1 MESVKGT
8 DMGMEIEASSSNL
21 PAEELVRRGG
31 ARPHAQGP
39 ASPAAR
45 PAPHAARRAAAGDP
59 VDLSPEAAA
68 LVAELQARDADV
80 RAQEAAHLVAAGGLA
95 EGIPT
100 FLYQQ
105 GPDGRSYAVGGEMA
119 IDTAPVPGNPRAT
132 LAKARQIEAAALLP
146 MDPSSQNESVASLA
160 ESMAALAADQLDA
173 GTGAGAGSAFSWIRP
188 EGPPGALLDISG

>member
-1 MESVKGT
+1 
-8 DMGMEIEASSSNL
+8 MGVGIEASSSNL
-21 PAEELVRRGG
+21 PAEGSFRRGG
-31 ARPHAQGP
+31 VRARVPEENVPAQSGRHAGR
-39 ASPAAR
+39 SPR
-45 PAPHAARRAAAGDP
+45 VAAGDP
-59 VDLSPEAAA
+59 VELSPEAAA
-68 LVAELQARDADV
+68 LVVELQARDAAV

-105 GPDGRSYAVGGEMA
+105 GPDGRNYAVGGEMA
-119 IDTAPVPGNPRAT
+119 IDTSPVPGNPRAT

-160 ESMAALAADQLDA
+160 QSMAAIAADQLDA
-173 GTGAGAGSAFSWIRP
+173 GPAGASSWIRP